1 MASASRVA
9 VLIPCFNEESTIADV
24 ITDFRA
30 ALPSAEIYV
39 FDNNSTDRS
48 VNLAIGAGAHV
59 VREPRQGK
67 GYVLQSMFRSVDAD
81 VYLIVDGDQTYP
93 AEAAPSLFEPL
104 LGDRADM
111 VVGSRLHR
119 SSASEFEM
127 VNRLGNQ
134 FFVALSRLL
143 FGISLTDVLSGY
155 RAFTRDVVRKVKL
168 TSGGFQV
175 ETELTIKTVRAGFR
189 IMEVPV
195 NQRLRRPGSRSKL
208 RPWHDGLAILAKMLA
223 LWCRNE
229 HS

>member
-1 MASASRVA
+1 MPSASRVA

-30 ALPSAEIYV
+30 ALPSAQIYV

-48 VNLAIGAGAHV
+48 LNLATGAGAHV
-59 VREPRQGK
+59 VREHRQGK

-93 AEAAPSLFEPL
+93 AAAAPSLLEPL

-127 VNRLGNQ
+127 FNRLGNQ
-134 FFVALSRLL
+134 FFVALLRFL

-155 RAFTRDVVRKVKL
+155 RAFTRDVVRKVEL

-189 IMEVPV
+189 VMEVPV
-195 NQRLRRPGSRSKL
+195 DHRLRRPGSRSKL
-208 RPWHDGLAILAKMLA
+208 RPWRDGLAILARMLA
-223 LWCRNE
+223 LRWRNE

>member
-1 MASASRVA
+1 V
-9 VLIPCFNEESTIADV
+9 VLIPCYNEEPTIADV
-24 ITDFRA
+24 VTGFRA

-48 VNLAIGAGAHV
+48 VMLATAAGAQV

-81 VYLIVDGDQTYP
+81 LYLIVDGDQTYP
-93 AEAAPSLFEPL
+93 AEAAPSLLEPL

-119 SSASEFEM
+119 RSASEFETF
-127 VNRLGNQ
+127 NRVGNQ

-143 FGISLTDVLSGY
+143 FGVSLTDVLSGY
-155 RAFTRDVVRKVKL
+155 RAFTREVVGKVKL

-189 IMEVPV
+189 VVEVPV
-195 NQRLRRPGSRSKL
+195 NQRRRPPGSRSKL
-208 RPWHDGLAILAKMLA
+208 RPWHDGLAILVQMAHLL
-223 LWCRNE
+223 LWRR
-229 HS
+229 